1 MALLYYDSS
10 CRSYYLY
17 ELAWF
22 RYEGIFGVF
31 FDLSYQIY
39 CWYELNYIGNYSE
52 NKLTVYDNYIVT
64 IAPAANFL
72 MFFIFYL
79 VWKAHFFKCI
89 ADQEED
95 NSDVKPDKF
104 CL

>member
-1 MALLYYDSS
+1 MTLVAGVTIYMNWLGEGMTQYSES
-10 CRSYYLY
+10 FSTYLIKSTVGNT
-17 ELAWF
+17 W
-22 RYEGIFGVF
+22 
-31 FDLSYQIY
+31 IY
-39 CWYELNYIGNYSE
+39 LGNYSE
-52 NKLTVYDNYIVT
+52 NKLTDYDNYIVT

-72 MFFIFYL
+72 MFFIFYI

>member
-1 MALLYYDSS
+1 MNWLGNGMKEYSES
-10 CRSYYLY
+10 FSTYLIKSTVGNT
-17 ELAWF
+17 W
-22 RYEGIFGVF
+22 
-31 FDLSYQIY
+31 IY
-39 CWYELNYIGNYSE
+39 LGNYSE
-52 NKLTVYDNYIVT
+52 NKLTDYDNYIVT

-72 MFFIFYL
+72 MFFIFYI